1 MATDVEIANQA
12 LLRVGAES
20 ITSGEWNTPSN
31 ERSRA
36 VKNSWPFV
44 RREVLRA
51 HPWNSVTARSKV
63 RASYN
68 RSSQLVPVWD
78 YERAYPLPSNC
89 LRVLECDVTEQWR
102 VELGPLSATVVGG
115 LLDGGRPSLLNS
127 QIFVQTTGTHGLSSG
142 DIVYMTQANEDS
154 LNGQFSEFELL
165 STTQGSLID
174 LPTADFATTGS
185 TSGALNKVT
194 LGPCIV
200 TEDTAETVSIRWVKD
215 VTDPSEFDSMLT
227 EALVLR
233 LAVEIVERV
242 TDSTRKREA
251 LMVEY
256 QEFLREVK
264 HIEGQEQSPSDFEED
279 LWISSR
285 Y

>member
-63 RASYN
+63 RALYN
-68 RSSQLVPVWD
+68 RASQLVPVWD

-89 LRVLECDVTEQWR
+89 LRVLECDVTKQWR
-102 VELGPLSATVVGG
+102 VELGPVSATIVGG
-115 LLDGGRPSLLNS
+115 LLTGLRPAIVSNM
-127 QIFVQTTGTHGLSSG
+127 IFVETSGAHGLSNG
-142 DIVYMTQANEDS
+142 DIVFITGATEDYV
-154 LNGQFSEFELL
+154 NDQFSEFEVI
-165 STTQGSLID
+165 GSNTGWLVD
-174 LPTADFATTGS
+174 LPTADFATTGNVN
-185 TSGALNKVT
+185 GALNKVT

-200 TEDTAETVSIRWVKD
+200 TEDTAETVSIRWIKD

>member
-1 MATDVEIANQA
+1 MV
-12 LLRVGAES
+12 
-20 ITSGEWNTPSN
+20 
-31 ERSRA
+31 
-36 VKNSWPFV
+36 
-44 RREVLRA
+44 
-51 HPWNSVTARSKV
+51 
-63 RASYN
+63 
-68 RSSQLVPVWD
+68 
-78 YERAYPLPSNC
+78 
-89 LRVLECDVTEQWR
+89 
-102 VELGPLSATVVGG
+102 
-115 LLDGGRPSLLNS
+115 NS

-264 HIEGQEQSPSDFEED
+264 HIEGQEQSPSDFEEA

>member
-1 MATDVEIANQA
+1 VATDVEIANQA

-63 RASYN
+63 RALYN
-68 RSSQLVPVWD
+68 RTSQLVPVWD

-102 VELGPLSATVVGG
+102 VELGPVSATIVGG
-115 LLDGGRPSLLNS
+115 LLAGSSPVLLDGRILA
-127 QIFVQTTGTHGLSSG
+127 TTTSAHGLASG
-142 DIVYMTQANEDS
+142 DIVFTRSANES
-154 LNGQFSEFELL
+154 YLNGQFSEFEVL
-165 STTQGSLID
+165 TTTTGYLND
-174 LPTADFATTGS
+174 LPTDDFATTGS
-185 TSGALNKVT
+185 ATGSLSQVT

-200 TEDTAETVSIRWVKD
+200 TEDTAETVSIRWIKD

>member
-1 MATDVEIANQA
+1 MATDLEIANQA

-51 HPWNSVTARSKV
+51 HPWNSVTTRSKV
-63 RASYN
+63 RSTYDIET
-68 RSSQLVPVWD
+68 QLVPVWD
-78 YERAYPLPSNC
+78 YARAYPLPANC

-102 VELGPLSATVVGG
+102 VELGPTSSAVVGG
-115 LLDGGRPSLLNS
+115 ILLGNSPSISSNRVL
-127 QIFVQTTGTHGLSSG
+127 VGTTGNHGLVTG
-142 DIVYMTQANEDS
+142 DVAFVTGATQTE
-154 LNGQFSEFELL
+154 LNGQFSEFVPL
-165 STTQGSLID
+165 T
-174 LPTADFATTGS
+174 ATTGFLRDLLTADLVTTGS
-185 TSGALNKVT
+185 SSGELRQVT
-194 LGPCIV
+194 FGPCIV
-200 TEDTAETVSIRWVKD
+200 TDGTAENANIRWIKD
-215 VTDPSEFDSMLT
+215 VTDPADFDSMLT

>member
-1 MATDVEIANQA
+1 MASALEIANMA
-12 LLRVGAES
+12 LLRIGAEP
-20 ITSGEWNTPSN
+20 INALTDDNG
-31 ERSRA
+31 RA
-36 VKNSWPFV
+36 RACTAAWPFV
-44 RREVLRA
+44 RQHVLRSHA
-51 HPWNSVTARSKV
+51 WNSVTTRSKV

-68 RSSQLVPVWD
+68 RASQLVPVWD

-142 DIVYMTQANEDS
+142 DIVFMTNVNEDS

-174 LPTADFATTGS
+174 LPTADFTTPGS

-200 TEDTAETVSIRWVKD
+200 TEDTAETVNVTFIKD
-215 VTDPSEFDSMLT
+215 VTDPSSFDSSLT
-227 EALVLR
+227 MALVLR
-233 LAVEIVERV
+233 LAVEIAEKLTNNRV
-242 TDSTRKREA
+242 KRE
-251 LMVEY
+251 LLLQEY
-256 QEFLREVK
+256 TRAVNDAMIDDGE
-264 HIEGQEQSPSDFEED
+264 EQSAAGIEED
-279 LWISSR
+279 RWITVRS
-285 Y
+285 